1 MQVALIQFK
10 DAGKKYYFSV
20 ENNLELELN
29 DVVVVETAVG
39 IETGKVYSLKEEDEL
54 EITQALKPILRVA
67 NEHDLIKKS
76 ENEQLERDVV
86 KKTILL
92 VRELDLGMKILESE
106 FTLDRAK
113 LTIYFESENRVDFR
127 ELVKRISSIYQTRI
141 ELRQI
146 GPRDVAKRV
155 GGIGPCGLVLCCSTF
170 IGEFEPV
177 TIKMAKNQN
186 LALNPKKIS
195 GVCGKL
201 LCCLKYEDDVYTE
214 LRDLMPDIN
223 NRVKTEKGKAV
234 VIDIN
239 FLTSKIKVRYLE
251 DKELSDEWIDYRES
265 TLIQWNI
272 LLKQSGFL

>member
-1 MQVALIQFK
+1 MQVALIQFR

-20 ENNLELELN
+20 ENNLKLELN
-29 DVVVVETAVG
+29 DIVVVETAVG
-39 IETGKVYSLKEEDEL
+39 IETGKVYSLKEENEL

-67 NEHDLIKKS
+67 NEHDLIKKL
-76 ENEQLERDVV
+76 ENEHLEREVV

-127 ELVKRISSIYQTRI
+127 DLVKKISSIYQTRI

-177 TIKMAKNQN
+177 TIKMAKNQS

-214 LRDLMPDIN
+214 LRELMPDIN

-239 FLTSKIKVRYLE
+239 FLTSKIKVRYLD

-265 TLIQWNI
+265 TLIQ
-272 LLKQSGFL
+272 